1 MNNNVD
7 YDKMFGTNSPPKTE
21 RERQY
26 EERCRQYADERNGLN
41 ETVEQ
46 FRSRPKNHEG
56 FFERADTFTELQEAR
71 DPFARYRRKE
81 TSLLDFIAEY
91 IDGCLV
97 GTLFGVITWLLTH
110 SKVPVTIAVLIGF
123 TIGLV
128 LQFRV
133 HDRLSAKETIK
144 NVLPGFIVVFIV
156 SVYVLADF

>member
-7 YDKMFGTNSPPKTE
+7 YDKMFGTNSPPKTD

-81 TSLLDFIAEY
+81 TSLLDFIVKY
-91 IDGCLV
+91 VDGCAI
-97 GTLFGVITWLLTH
+97 GTLFGVITWLITH
-110 SKVPVTIAVLIGF
+110 SKIPVTIASLIGF
-123 TIGLV
+123 IAGV
-128 LQFRV
+128 ILQFRV
-133 HDRLSAKETIK
+133 HDGLSAKETFK
-144 NVLPGFIVVFIV
+144 NCLPGIIVALYAAI
-156 SVYVLADF
+156 YVLLNF